1 MFTNW
6 RLSSAVSIA
15 TILATGSASAQT
27 ATVSPDQIEKLEA
40 QIIALER
47 EVQNLKKKA
56 AAAERAEKTKK
67 VDRIEA
73 WETNTTGTYKAE
85 RRTAETSPKVK
96 ELGEETLLRAP
107 AEREEERRAA
117 KPAMT
122 ETPMAGVVT
131 FRDGR
136 PTLTS
141 SDGRMSLAIGE
152 QFQYDVGGYF
162 QNRHSGVF
170 QPPGAR
176 ELNDGEN
183 LRRGRIYFVAT
194 FDNWTLRVTPDF
206 GGFPDGAPTL
216 FEGNLNYTIDPVT
229 FTIGYFKPYD
239 TLARSQFPADALFME
254 RPSSAL
260 IASNVADG
268 IRRASAGFKAATEDY
283 FIASYLT
290 GQFYGAQM
298 PVFLNDTQTSGT
310 LRLATRLFR
319 GEDWNLHVG
328 FSGSKVF
335 HFNDSIFQP
344 GGTVP
349 GIRLSD
355 QPELRIDMNSLIDT
369 GFIPAKTADT
379 WGFELAANWRNFLLE
394 GEYIRVDVD
403 PTVGSGLTF
412 NGWYV
417 EGSWILTGESRP
429 YIASSASYGS
439 PKPAHPFLLSPGGG
453 RGAWELA
460 GRYSVSD
467 LNSGTIFGGKQEI
480 ASAGLSWY
488 PNDHVRFLLQGSHV
502 DVDRLDSTGRFQVGQ
517 SFWDIGLRSQVVY

>member
-1 MFTNW
+1 
-6 RLSSAVSIA
+6 
-15 TILATGSASAQT
+15 
-27 ATVSPDQIEKLEA
+27 
-40 QIIALER
+40 
-47 EVQNLKKKA
+47 
-56 AAAERAEKTKK
+56 
-67 VDRIEA
+67 
-73 WETNTTGTYKAE
+73 
-85 RRTAETSPKVK
+85 
-96 ELGEETLLRAP
+96 LGEETLLRAP
-107 AEREEERRAA
+107 DEREEERRAA

-298 PVFLNDTQTSGT
+298 PVFLNDTRRQVARCGLPPVSSVARIGPARGI
-310 LRLATRLFR
+310 LRL
-319 GEDWNLHVG
+319 E
-328 FSGSKVF
+328 S
-335 HFNDSIFQP
+335 
-344 GGTVP
+344 VP
-349 GIRLSD
+349 LQRQHLS
-355 QPELRIDMNSLIDT
+355 
-369 GFIPAKTADT
+369 
-379 WGFELAANWRNFLLE
+379 
-394 GEYIRVDVD
+394 
-403 PTVGSGLTF
+403 
-412 NGWYV
+412 
-417 EGSWILTGESRP
+417 
-429 YIASSASYGS
+429 
-439 PKPAHPFLLSPGGG
+439 
-453 RGAWELA
+453 A
-460 GRYSVSD
+460 GRH
-467 LNSGTIFGGKQEI
+467 G
-480 ASAGLSWY
+480 ARHSAQRPAGAA
-488 PNDHVRFLLQGSHV
+488 D
-502 DVDRLDSTGRFQVGQ
+502 
-517 SFWDIGLRSQVVY
+517 